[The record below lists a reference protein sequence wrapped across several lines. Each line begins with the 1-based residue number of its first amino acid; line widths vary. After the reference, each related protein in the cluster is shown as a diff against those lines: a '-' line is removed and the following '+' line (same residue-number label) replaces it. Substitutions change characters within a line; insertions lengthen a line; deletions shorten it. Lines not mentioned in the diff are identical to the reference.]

1 MRLLLFPMLCAATLA
16 HGSILLIPSTTVLGT
31 DSVGPA
37 FTVAGNFSATDTIS
51 IRASGL
57 VDLAS
62 GNYTA
67 NAAGIIVA
75 PATTNTGNHPGQT
88 SPNTSE
94 PSVNFAALLI
104 GNTTLG
110 FFQAFPS
117 NAANGL
123 GNSSP
128 PTTLTS
134 TATLGSIGFASG
146 LTNGTVLHLVVSD
159 CSGCFGDNSGSFA
172 VGPAVPEPAYFG
184 IVACALLVGLRIRAR
199 THS

>member
-16 HGSILLIPSTTVLGT
+16 HGSILLIPTTTVLGT

-37 FTVAGNFSATDTIS
+37 FTVVGNFGATDTIS
-51 IRASGL
+51 ISASGL

-128 PTTLTS
+128 PTTLYS

-172 VGPAVPEPAYFG
+172 VSAVPEPAYFG